1 MELLSILHAFTKD
14 AFVVTAVLTVVFGLG
29 IAKFLSYSIKSTKT
43 GGEQQTPDG
52 IKYDN
57 DRTKLFKIHSM
68 KFVVA
73 LVILYIGA
81 IAWVG
86 SEYTPYNPKKHGVPE
101 IQTDSTRLPA
111 EDMIPKK

>member
-1 MELLSILHAFTKD
+1 MDILSILHAFTKD
-14 AFVVTAVLTVVFGLG
+14 AFSVSGPVTVLFVLG
-29 IAKFLSYSIKSTKT
+29 IAYFLSYSIKSTKT

-57 DRTKLFKIHSM
+57 DKTKLLKVHSM
-68 KFVVA
+68 KFVIA
-73 LVILYIGA
+73 LTVLYIGA
-81 IAWVG
+81 LAWIG
-86 SEYTPYNPKKHGVPE
+86 SEYAPYNPKKHGVPQ